1 MTEKNIKKYKSDV
14 NVMEKIKL
22 KYYRLSKSQKMIAN
36 YILNHYDKAAFMT
49 ASILGETVNVSE
61 STVVRFANA
70 LGYSGYPKLQKALQE
85 LIKTKLTTVQRL
97 EISNRQITQESII
110 EDVIKSDI
118 DNIQAIINE
127 LDREE
132 FSKIAEVINRARN
145 IYIIGFRTSTILA
158 EFLGFY
164 LNLILDNVRV
174 VRHGVSDI
182 YEQLIHITKEDIII
196 GISFPRYSSKTTQIL
211 KFVKEKDAKIIAITD
226 SDLSPLIELSD
237 YKLIAR
243 SNMVSFVDSLVV
255 PLSLMNAL
263 IVSIGMGKREYIT
276 KKFEDLE
283 SIWER
288 YEIYTNKVE

>member
-1 MTEKNIKKYKSDV
+1 MTEKNIKKHKSDV

-36 YILNHYDKAAFMT
+36 YILNHYDKVAFMT
-49 ASILGETVNVSE
+49 ASILGEAVNVSE

>member
-1 MTEKNIKKYKSDV
+1 MAEKNIEANKNEV
-14 NVMEKIKL
+14 NLMEKIKNR
-22 KYYRLSKSQKMIAN
+22 YYRLSKSQKMIAN

-49 ASILGETVNVSE
+49 ASQLGETVEISE

-97 EISNRQITQESII
+97 ELSNSQITQDSII

-118 DNIQAIINE
+118 DSIQATINE
-127 LDREE
+127 LNKEE
-132 FSKIAEVINRARN
+132 FSKIVDSINKAKN
-145 IYIIGFRTSTILA
+145 IYIIGFRTSTVLA

-174 VRHGVSDI
+174 VRYGVSDI
-182 YEQLIHITKEDIII
+182 YEQLIHITNEDIVI
-196 GISFPRYSSKTTQIL
+196 GISFPRYSKKTTQML
-211 KFVKEKDAKIIAITD
+211 EFVSEKDAQVIAITD
-226 SDLSPLIELSD
+226 SDLSPLIEYSD
-237 YKLIAR
+237 YKLIAY

-288 YEIYTNKVE
+288 YEIYTNKIK

>member
-1 MTEKNIKKYKSDV
+1 VTEKNIKKYKSDV

-36 YILNHYDKAAFMT
+36 YILNHYDKVAFMT
-49 ASILGETVNVSE
+49 ASILGEAVNVSE

>member
-1 MTEKNIKKYKSDV
+1 VTEKNIKKYKSDV

-36 YILNHYDKAAFMT
+36 YILNHYDKVAFMT

>member
-1 MTEKNIKKYKSDV
+1 MAEKNIEANKNEV
-14 NVMEKIKL
+14 NLMEKIKNR
-22 KYYRLSKSQKMIAN
+22 YYRLSKSQKMIAN

-49 ASILGETVNVSE
+49 ASQLGETVEISE

-97 EISNRQITQESII
+97 ELSDSQITQDSII

-118 DNIQAIINE
+118 DSIQATINE
-127 LDREE
+127 LNKEE
-132 FSKIAEVINRARN
+132 FSKIVDVINKAKN
-145 IYIIGFRTSTILA
+145 IYIIGFRTSTVLA

-174 VRHGVSDI
+174 VRYGVSDI
-182 YEQLIHITKEDIII
+182 YEQLIHITNEDIVI
-196 GISFPRYSSKTTQIL
+196 GISFPRYSKKTTQML
-211 KFVKEKDAKIIAITD
+211 EFVSEKDAQVIAITD
-226 SDLSPLIELSD
+226 SDLSPLIEYSD
-237 YKLIAR
+237 YKLIAY

-288 YEIYTNKVE
+288 YEIYTNKIK